1 MNRFSSFTRQL
12 GRRPYVHN
20 LSSKVQKRNHYN
32 TVDPTSHSS
41 IDLSL
46 SEIPGSTVSHLRNH
60 GYAVL
65 DSFAPRSTCES
76 FISEI
81 NTLITDGHTKPN
93 ETHILHGQSK
103 MSYSKSGV
111 FECEL
116 STLSTNVLSQVPYLE
131 LLHHD
136 TSLNA
141 YLSVHWPA
149 LTLRDSSVKVL
160 RSDPNA
166 CFPIHVDSSASFDT
180 RVVTA
185 VLYPHTDWQPN
196 DGGQLRLYPTPLQ
209 HVDIDPLPGRLVLTA
224 ARGLHHRV
232 LPTNRIRHA
241 VTLWLSG
248 SLNMKTSTDVELAKG
263 LSLNAMAAAC
273 LLTPR
278 FRDFTFRIVF
288 EEEWMQSLIESH
300 GEQEV
305 KVLMNDFKGSME
317 MIRRLIPDAVCQYIG
332 VEDNAKKDQI
342 RVLVNDGQGLR
353 DAFHEL
359 QETSDQLQF
368 VW

>member
-1 MNRFSSFTRQL
+1 MTRLSMFARQL
-12 GRRPYVHN
+12 GRFSCVRN
-20 LSSKVQKRNHYN
+20 ISNKVPKRNHYN
-32 TVDPTSHSS
+32 TTDPTSHVS
-41 IDLSL
+41 IDVSL
-46 SEIPGSTVSHLRNH
+46 SEIPASTVSHLRMH

-65 DSFAPRSTCES
+65 DSFAAPSTCES

-81 NTLITDGHTKPN
+81 DNLISDGHGKPN
-93 ETHILHGQSK
+93 ATHILHGQSK
-103 MSYSKSGV
+103 VSYAKSGV

-116 STLSTNVLSQVPYLE
+116 STLSTSVLSKSPYLE
-131 LLHHD
+131 SLHHD
-136 TSLNA
+136 TSMNA

-160 RSDPNA
+160 RSEPNA
-166 CFPIHVDSSASFDT
+166 CFPVHVDSSASFDT

-185 VLYPHTDWQPN
+185 VLYPHTEWEAS
-196 DGGQLRLYPTPLQ
+196 DGGQLRLYPTPLK

-248 SLNMKTSTDVELAKG
+248 SLNMKTNIDVPLADG
-263 LSLNAMAAAC
+263 LSLQAMAAAC

-278 FRDFTFRIVF
+278 FRDFAFRIAL
-288 EEEWMQSLIESH
+288 EEEWMRSLMESH
-300 GEQEV
+300 GKQEV
-305 KVLMNDFKGSME
+305 KVLMEDFKDGME
-317 MIRRLIPDAVCQYIG
+317 KIRRLVPDAVCQLMG
-332 VEDNAKKDQI
+332 VVDDVKQEEI
-342 RVLVNDGQGLR
+342 RELVNDSQRLR

-359 QETSDQLQF
+359 QETSGQLQF
-368 VW
+368 YW